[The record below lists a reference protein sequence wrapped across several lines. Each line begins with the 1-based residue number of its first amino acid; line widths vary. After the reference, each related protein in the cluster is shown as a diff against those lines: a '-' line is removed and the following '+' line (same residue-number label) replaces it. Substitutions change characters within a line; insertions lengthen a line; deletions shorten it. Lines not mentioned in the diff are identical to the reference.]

1 MVCLNFSQVGK
12 GADILPISAAWD
24 IAFQQSYP
32 PLQWIDSGSSEVVH
46 ATDVLLTRARILF

>member
-1 MVCLNFSQVGK
+1 MVCLDFRQVGK

-32 PLQWIDSGSSEVVH
+32 PPQWMIRVQVE
-46 ATDVLLTRARILF
+46 LYMPLTFF